1 MTSKP
6 NQAEQAS
13 VSTRLRDTST
23 AFAYKSDAEL
33 RKAAWLFAQM
43 KRKWLVDIGSILTLW
58 TIRLPLVQWIVKN
71 TVFDH
76 FCAGTTLLNSEPR
89 IKKLGEFEVGT
100 ILDYGAEGKE
110 EESDFNFTMNE
121 NMRAIEFAANNSHI
135 KVVSTKIT
143 GMASFGLLESIQK
156 GTKLSKEDRMAYRN
170 VLKRLDAICHLA
182 EKKGITVYIDAEETW
197 IQSTIDHLVILMMR
211 RYNKQKP
218 VVFNT
223 FQMYRS
229 DRLQFLIDSYQ
240 QSMRDGY
247 ILGAKLVRGAYM
259 EKERSRAAEKG
270 YPSPIHPTKEA
281 TDDAYNAAVRFCLDH
296 YDTMAV
302 ANASH
307 NDYSNALQAQL
318 MEEKNIPKN
327 HPNITFCQLYGMSDH
342 ITFNLAADGF
352 NTAKYTPYGP
362 VKDVVPYLI
371 RRAQEN
377 TSVTGEVGRELD
389 QISAELKRRKLS
401 ANTK

>member
-1 MTSKP
+1 MTKP
-6 NQAEQAS
+6 RTTEAAS
-13 VSTRLRDTST
+13 ISARLKDTAT
-23 AFAYKSDAEL
+23 AFAYKTDGEL
-33 RKAAWLFAQM
+33 RKASLLFGQM
-43 KRKWLVDIGSILTLW
+43 KRKWLVDIGSTLTLW
-58 TIRLPLVQWIVKN
+58 TIKLPFVQWIVKK

-76 FCAGTTLLNSEPR
+76 FCAGTTLLNSEPKINR
-89 IKKLGEFEVGT
+89 LGDFGVNT

-110 EESDFNFTMNE
+110 REEDFNFTMNE
-121 NMRAIEFAANNSHI
+121 NMRAIEFASSNAHI
-135 KVVSTKIT
+135 SVISTKVS
-143 GMASFGLLESIQK
+143 GMASFALLESIQK
-156 GTKLSKEDRMAYRN
+156 GIPLDQNGRRAYRN

-182 EKKGITVYIDAEETW
+182 HKKGMVVFIDAEETW
-197 IQSTIDHLVILMMR
+197 IQDTIDHLVILMMR
-211 RYNKQKP
+211 RYNKEKA

-229 DRLQFLIDSYQ
+229 DRLQFLIDSYHQ
-240 QSMRDGY
+240 AMQDGY
-247 ILGAKLVRGAYM
+247 VLGAKLVRGAYM
-259 EKERSRAAEKG
+259 EKERARAAEMG
-270 YPSPIHPTKEA
+270 YPSPIHPSKEA
-281 TDDAYNAAVRFCLDH
+281 TDDAYNAAVRFCVDH
-296 YDTMAV
+296 YETMAV

-327 HPNITFCQLYGMSDH
+327 HPNLSFCQLFGMSDH
-342 ITFNLAADGF
+342 ITFNLAKDGF

-389 QISAELKRRKLS
+389 LIQSELQRRKIG
-401 ANTK
+401 